1 MDYYLLSQLVNGV
14 IFGLIYAMI
23 ALGLT
28 IVFSIM
34 RVVNF
39 SHGEFYMLGGYTLYA
54 LTAGAV
60 TIFSIPL
67 SLPTIV
73 GLPLAMIAVALFGI
87 AVERGLLRPV
97 YTVRMDRPE
106 EYAIILTFGL
116 SLFLQYGALTAVG
129 PYEMTPGSF
138 WEGSK
143 HIFGDLYLAGDRLFA
158 AGLSVVL
165 IGVTL
170 YFIYGTW
177 TGRAL
182 MATAQNRVGSTIVG
196 INTVRMNVIAML
208 LAGLLAGAAGAAMA
222 PIFLVYPDVGQI
234 PVIKAFVIIVLGGM
248 GSIPGA
254 VLAAVILGIVES
266 LGSIY
271 VSVAYRDVF
280 AFLVLIGVLLFR
292 PHGLFGQKERRA

>member
-14 IFGLIYAMI
+14 IFGLIYALI

-39 SHGEFYMLGGYTLYA
+39 SHGEFYMIGGYTLYA

-73 GLPLAMIAVALFGI
+73 GLPLAMIAVAIFGI

-116 SLFLQYGALTAVG
+116 SLFLQYGALTTVG

-138 WEGSK
+138 WDGSK

-158 AGLSVVL
+158 AGTSALL
-165 IGVTL
+165 IAITL

-196 INTVRMNVIAML
+196 INTVRMNIIAMA

-234 PVIKAFVIIVLGGM
+234 PVIKAFGIIVLGGM

-254 VLAAVILGIVES
+254 VIAAIILGLVES
-266 LGSIY
+266 LGSVY
-271 VSVAYRDVF
+271 LSVAYRDVF